1 MSSML
6 RTALRA
12 WYALRLLELRK
23 HRRPQDSAVT
33 RSGDPRADRVLLI
46 GSGFTHGWGVDSHR
60 QALTG
65 RLSEAVADR
74 TGRGCDLDVVGAESM
89 NARSSL
95 AWVGDR
101 DLSDVDAVVVALGLS
116 DALRRTPVADWE
128 RGLGDLLSSIVPRL
142 RSDAAVLVVGIPP
155 VHALAAFDGVVAR
168 TSEGHRAKL
177 NASAVWTAEL
187 HGVAHVEVAELTPD
201 NRGRLSASAV
211 YSQLGARIASELAP
225 ALVSS
230 RPDPQPRRPQ
240 ADPLWAWSGTEE
252 VVALA
257 AKGGSPVLRRLAET
271 AQKVFKVE
279 LAVVSLV
286 NGDRLYYANNTDV
299 MPESVPLDLSFCQY
313 TVAEEAPVIVPD
325 ARADERF
332 VDNPLIDL
340 SFINFYAGYPLR
352 ASDGTV
358 IGSFCLQ
365 GSRARS
371 GDAVSIEALR
381 GLALQAE
388 AELRRFEKPVQPPAP
403 AGPAFLFTE
412 RAPSTRT
419 YTAQRPVERRIERPR
434 TEPVTLP

>member
-1 MSSML
+1 MSSIL

-46 GSGFTHGWGVDSHR
+46 GNGFTHGWGVDSHR

-65 RLSEAVADR
+65 RLSDAVADR

-101 DLSDVDAVVVALGLS
+101 DLGELDAVVVALGLN
-116 DALRRTPVADWE
+116 DALRRTPIPDWE
-128 RGLGDLLSSIVPRL
+128 RGLSELFSAVVPRL
-142 RSDAAVLVVGIPP
+142 RPDAAVLVVGIPP
-155 VHALAAFDGVVAR
+155 VRALSAFDGVVAR
-168 TSEGHRAKL
+168 ASDGHRDRL
-177 NASAVWTAEL
+177 NATAIWTSEL
-187 HGVAHVEVAELTPD
+187 HGVAHLEIGEFVPD
-201 NRGRLSASAV
+201 TRGRLTAAAV
-211 YSQLGARIASELAP
+211 YAQLGARIAAELAP

-230 RPDPQPRRPQ
+230 RPDPGPREPQ
-240 ADPLWAWSGTEE
+240 ADPLWEWSGTEE

-271 AQKVFKVE
+271 AQKAFKVE

-286 NGDRLYYANNTDV
+286 NGDRLFYANNTDV
-299 MPESVPLDLSFCQY
+299 MPGSVPLDLSFCQY
-313 TVAEEAPVIVPD
+313 TVAEEAPVIIPD
-325 ARADERF
+325 ARVDERF
-332 VDNPLIDL
+332 ADNPLIDL

-352 ASDGTV
+352 SSDGTV

-365 GSRARS
+365 GSRARN
-371 GDAVSIEALR
+371 GDSVSIEALR

-388 AELRRFEKPVQPPAP
+388 AELRRFEKPRQPPGP
-403 AGPAFLFTE
+403 DGPAYVFDD
-412 RAPSTRT
+412 
-419 YTAQRPVERRIERPR
+419 RPASQP
-434 TEPVTLP
+434 

>member
-1 MSSML
+1 MSSIL
-6 RTALRA
+6 RAALRA
-12 WYALRLLELRK
+12 WYALRLLELRT

-33 RSGDPRADRVLLI
+33 RSGDPRADRVLLV

-89 NARSSL
+89 NARS
-95 AWVGDR
+95 AVNWVGDR
-101 DLSDVDAVVVALGLS
+101 DLSEVDAVVIALGTS
-116 DALRRTPVADWE
+116 DVLRRTPVGDWE
-128 RGLGDLLSSIVPRL
+128 RGLGELLSAVVPRL
-142 RSDAAVLVVGIPP
+142 RPDAAVLLVGVPP
-155 VHALAAFDGVVAR
+155 VTVLAAFDGVAAR
-168 TSEGHRAKL
+168 ISEGHRDRL
-177 NASAVWTAEL
+177 NAAAAWVAEL
-187 HGVAHVEVAELTPD
+187 HGVAHIDVADFVTD
-201 NRGRLSASAV
+201 TRGRLSASAV
-211 YSQLGARIASELAP
+211 YAQLGVRIASELAP
-225 ALVSS
+225 ALVTA
-230 RPDPQPRRPQ
+230 RPAPPPRAPQ
-240 ADPLWAWSGTEE
+240 ADPIWQWSGAGE

-257 AKGGSPVLRRLAET
+257 TKGGSPVLRRLAET

-299 MPESVPLDLSFCQY
+299 MPESVPLDLSFCRY

-332 VDNPLIDL
+332 VDNPLVDL
-340 SFINFYAGYPLR
+340 SYINFYAGYPLR

-371 GDAVSIEALR
+371 GDAVSLEALR

-388 AELRRFEKPVQPPAP
+388 AELRRFEKPTQPPAP
-403 AGPAFLFTE
+403 TGVAYSFDDTAN
-412 RAPSTRT
+412 PSTSPQSTVRF
-419 YTAQRPVERRIERPR
+419 
-434 TEPVTLP
+434 

>member
-1 MSSML
+1 MSSIL

-33 RSGDPRADRVLLI
+33 RTGDPRADRVLLV
-46 GSGFTHGWGVDSHR
+46 GNGFTHGWGVDSHR

-89 NARSSL
+89 NARSAL

-101 DLSDVDAVVVALGLS
+101 DLEELDAVVVALGLN

-142 RSDAAVLVVGIPP
+142 RPDAAVLVVGIPP
-155 VHALAAFDGVVAR
+155 VRALPAFDGVVAR
-168 TSEGHRAKL
+168 ASEGHRDRL
-177 NASAVWTAEL
+177 NAAATWSSEL
-187 HGVAHVEVAELTPD
+187 HGVAHLEIDEFVTDA
-201 NRGRLSASAV
+201 RGRLTPAAV
-211 YSQLGARIASELAP
+211 YAQLGARIAAELAP

-230 RPDPQPRRPQ
+230 RPDPGPREPQ
-240 ADPLWAWSGTEE
+240 ADPLWEWSGTEE

-271 AQKVFKVE
+271 AQKAFKVE

-286 NGDRLYYANNTDV
+286 NGDRLFYANNTEV
-299 MPESVPLDLSFCQY
+299 MPGSVPLDLSFCQF
-313 TVAEEAPVIVPD
+313 TVAAEAPVIVPD
-325 ARADERF
+325 ARIDERF
-332 VDNPLIDL
+332 ADNPLIDL

-352 ASDGTV
+352 ATDGRV

-365 GSRARS
+365 GSRARN
-371 GDAVSIEALR
+371 GDAISIEALR

-403 AGPAFLFTE
+403 DGPA
-412 RAPSTRT
+412 
-419 YTAQRPVERRIERPR
+419 YTFDEEPR
-434 TEPVTLP
+434 SSASRG